1 MELETTQTST
11 MLKQGDYEMWRLR
24 IEQYFHV
31 HDYALW
37 DVIESRNSFVL
48 VTQTTT
54 TEGGAITTTIS
65 SHVTAEEKIKKKNDV
80 KVRSML
86 LMALPN
92 EHLMTSNQYKDAK
105 SLFAAIE
112 TRFGGNEATKKTQKT
127 LLKQM
132 YENFSATSTVN
143 KPGLDIMS
151 TDDLYNNFKIFEQEV
166 KGNASSN
173 SSSQNMAFVSSSST
187 NSTMKFILFM
197 DLVLLAL
204 NLVLLALKGH
214 RNQDSRNRYQDSS
227 RRTVHVEETPP
238 KAMIVIDGVGFD
250 WSYMAE
256 DEVPTN
262 MDLMAFSDS
271 ESPVMVEKKTVVPTV
286 AKVEDVKP
294 KQQEKPVKK
303 TVRPRAVNTARPNSA
318 VVNDVRANQG
328 HPQNVQ
334 EDQGY
339 VDSGCSRHMTWNV
352 SYIYDFKEFDGGCV
366 TFRGGVNGGRITGKE
381 TLKTGNL
388 DFEDVYFV
396 KELKFNLL
404 SVSQMCDKKNSVLF
418 TDTRCF
424 VLSPDFKLAD
434 ESQVL
439 LKVPRKN
446 NMYSVDM
453 KNIVLKESLTCLVTK
468 ATLDESMLWHRR
480 LGIRREF
487 SVARTPRQN
496 DVAERRNKI
505 LIEDARTILADS
517 KLPTTFLAEVV
528 NTACYVQNRALV
540 VKPHNKT
547 PYELFRGAG
556 PKWIFDID
564 MLTKSTKSMNYV
576 LVIVGTK
583 DSIGAGQSNLETG
596 STQDYIFMPLW
607 KDGLPLCDSSPKIS
621 GDARKKHDEVSNKY
635 SEALNELNSAF
646 ENLNTEYPDDLKMP
660 GLETIATYDDSD
672 KESDFTNLESSIHVS
687 PTPTTRTHKNHPL
700 KQMDVKS
707 DLLYERIKEDVY
719 VCQPPGFEDPDHPDK
734 VYKVELCTEFER
746 LMKDKF
752 QMSSMGE
759 LTFFLGLQVK
769 QKEDGI
775 FISQD
780 KYIAEVF
787 RKFNFSDVK
796 TASTPVDMENTLVK
810 DADGDDCKKQTVVAT
825 YTIEAEYVAT
835 ASCCGQVLRI
845 QNQMLDYSTKL
856 MLLGKLTTAIDVNVV
871 EVNPTIYTSCI
882 KQFWAT
888 IKVKTIDG
896 EEHIQTL
903 VDKKKVIITET
914 SVRKDLHLKDV
925 EAQEDM
931 GKDLEIP
938 TDSHHTPTINQPS
951 TSYLPQKKQKSKK
964 SKKKI
969 TKVPQLSDST
979 NNVAD
984 EHVTTTSNDPLLSA
998 ESSLGDQEDAS
1009 KQRRIIDNLDA
1020 DEGVTLVDETQGRND
1035 QDMFDKCILDDEEV
1049 VVEKEVT
1056 TADPVTTPGE
1066 VVTTV
1071 GVEVSTA
1078 AITPQI
1084 SMDMDEITLAK
1095 ALIDIKT
1102 SKPKAK
1108 GIVMQEPSETPIPT
1122 LIVSTQQPSK
1132 AKDKGKVKMN
1142 EPEKPLKKKDQ
1153 IMIDEEQGELTIE
1166 ERSKLFVELINE
1178 RKKHFSRLKAEEK
1191 RRKPPNKTQKR
1202 KIMSTYLKNMAGFT
1216 HNQLKNKSFEE
1227 VQKAFDNTMS
1237 WINSFVPMEKDRA
1250 EGSKTRAERSS
1261 KREGE
1266 ELESDKSK
1274 RHKLDEQVEVEVD
1287 NDQREAEM
1295 KMYTKII
1302 HYDEI
1307 ATDAIPL
1314 ATKPPIIVDWKI
1326 IKEGKISSYH
1336 LIRADGS
1343 SKRYSSMIQMLQ
1355 HIDRE
1360 DLETL

>member
-11 MLKQGDYEMWRLR
+11 IAKLPMLKQGDYEMWRLR

-31 HDYALW
+31 QDYALW

-54 TEGGAITTTIS
+54 TTKGGAITTTIS
-65 SHVTAEEKIKKKNDV
+65 SLVTAKEKIKKKNDV
-80 KVRSML
+80 KVGSML
-86 LMALPN
+86 LMTLPN
-92 EHLMTSNQYKDAK
+92 EHLMTFNQYKDAK

-112 TRFGGNEATKKTQKT
+112 IRFDGNEATKKTQKT

-132 YENFSATSTVN
+132 YKNFSATST
-143 KPGLDIMS
+143 KSLDFIFNR
-151 TDDLYNNFKIFEQEV
+151 LQKIVLISLKWNVTAATRWDILQESAEGIGI
-166 KGNASSN
+166 KIA
-173 SSSQNMAFVSSSST
+173 
-187 NSTMKFILFM
+187 
-197 DLVLLAL
+197 
-204 NLVLLALKGH
+204 
-214 RNQDSRNRYQDSS
+214 
-227 RRTVHVEETPP
+227 ET
-238 KAMIVIDGVGFD
+238 
-250 WSYMAE
+250 
-256 DEVPTN
+256 
-262 MDLMAFSDS
+262 
-271 ESPVMVEKKTVVPTV
+271 EKKTVVPTV

-303 TVRPRAVNTARPNSA
+303 TVR
-318 VVNDVRANQG
+318 
-328 HPQNVQ
+328 
-334 EDQGY
+334 
-339 VDSGCSRHMTWNV
+339 
-352 SYIYDFKEFDGGCV
+352 
-366 TFRGGVNGGRITGKE
+366 GGVNGGRITGKG

-388 DFEDVYFV
+388 DFEVVYFV

-418 TDTRCF
+418 TDTGCF

-453 KNIVLKESLTCLVTK
+453 KNIVPKESLACLVAK

-480 LGIRREF
+480 LGHINF
-487 SVARTPRQN
+487 KN
-496 DVAERRNKI
+496 INK
-505 LIEDARTILADS
+505 LVKD
-517 KLPTTFLAEVV
+517 KLV
-528 NTACYVQNRALV
+528 R
-540 VKPHNKT
+540 
-547 PYELFRGAG
+547 
-556 PKWIFDID
+556 
-564 MLTKSTKSMNYV
+564 
-576 LVIVGTK
+576 
-583 DSIGAGQSNLETG
+583 
-596 STQDYIFMPLW
+596 
-607 KDGLPLCDSSPKIS
+607 GLPLKCFDNDQTCVACLKGKQHKASYHLGKFD
-621 GDARKKHDEVSNKY
+621 GKADECYFVGY
-635 SEALNELNSAF
+635 SMNSKAF
-646 ENLNTEYPDDLKMP
+646 SVYNIITRRVEENLHIEFLENKPIVADDLKMP
-660 GLETIATYDDSD
+660 GLETIATYDDPD

-687 PTPTTRTHKNHPL
+687 PTPTTKTHKNHPL
-700 KQMDVKS
+700 KQGKKAIGTKWVFRNKKDEKGIVIKNKARLVAQGHTQEEGI
-707 DLLYERIKEDVY
+707 DYDAVFAPVARIEAIRIKEEVY
-719 VCQPPGFEDPDHPDK
+719 VCQPLGFKDPDHRDK
-734 VYKVELCTEFER
+734 VYKVVKALYGLHQAPR
-746 LMKDKF
+746 AWLPKDKF
-752 QMSSMGE
+752 QMSSIGE

-780 KYIAEVF
+780 KYIAEVL
-787 RKFNFSDVK
+787 RKFNFLDVK

-810 DADGDDCKKQTVVAT
+810 DADGDDVDVHLYRSMIRSLMYLTTSRPDIMYACKKQTVVAT
-825 YTIEAEYVAT
+825 YTTEAEYVAT
-835 ASCCGQVLRI
+835 ASCCGQVKQSSMVGFGEMI
-845 QNQMLDYSTKL
+845 QYNLTTGLTKL

-882 KQFWAT
+882 KQLWAT
-888 IKVKTIDG
+888 IKVKTVDG

-914 SVRKDLHLKDV
+914 SVRKDLHLEDAEEK
-925 EAQEDM
+925 DM
-931 GKDLEIP
+931 GEDLKIP

-951 TSYLPQKKQKSKK
+951 TSSLPQKKQKSKK

-969 TKVPQLSDST
+969 TEVPQLSDST

-1020 DEGVTLVDETQGRND
+1020 DEGVTLFDETQWRND
-1035 QDMFDKCILDDEEV
+1035 QDMFDTCILDDEEV
-1049 VVEKEVT
+1049 VAEKEVT
-1056 TADPVTTPGE
+1056 TADPVTTAGE

-1078 AITPQI
+1078 TITPQI
-1084 SMDMDEITLAK
+1084 FMDMDEITLAK

-1102 SKPKAK
+1102 SKPKVK

-1132 AKDKGKVKMN
+1132 AKDKGKAKMN
-1142 EPEKPLKKKDQ
+1142 EPEKPLKRIDQ

-1166 ERSKLFVELINE
+1166 ERSKLFVELMNE
-1178 RKKHFSRLKAEEK
+1178 RKKHLSRLKAEEK

-1216 HNQLKNKSFEE
+1216 HNPLKNKSFKE
-1227 VQKAFDNTMS
+1227 VQKAFDNTTS
-1237 WINSFVPMEKDRA
+1237 WINSFVPMEKDRE

-1261 KREGE
+1261 KREGG

-1274 RHKLDEQVEVEVD
+1274 KHNLDEQVEAEVD
-1287 NDQREAEM
+1287 NDQRETEM

-1302 HYDEI
+1302 HDDEI

-1360 DLETL
+1360 DLETF